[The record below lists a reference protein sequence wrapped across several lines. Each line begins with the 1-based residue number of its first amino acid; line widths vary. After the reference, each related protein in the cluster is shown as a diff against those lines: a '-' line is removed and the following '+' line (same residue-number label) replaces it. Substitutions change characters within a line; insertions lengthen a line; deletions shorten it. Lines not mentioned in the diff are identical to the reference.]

1 MLASELLG
9 ARVLDRDGDVVG
21 RVDDVRV
28 VQDGPLVEGFGH
40 GLRVSDL
47 VVGPGGIAVRLGYV
61 RHGVRGPALVR
72 ALARALERRGWLVPW
87 DQVADVEP
95 GRVVLTVPRSE
106 LRSIAALEAR

>member
-1 MLASELLG
+1 VLASELLG
-9 ARVLDRDGDVVG
+9 AQVLDRDGEPVG

-28 VQDGPLVEGFGH
+28 VQDGPLVEGFGN

-72 ALARALERRGWLVPW
+72 ALARLLERRGWLVPW
-87 DQVADVEP
+87 DQVGAIEP
-95 GRVVLTVPRSE
+95 GRVELTVPRSE
-106 LRSIAALEAR
+106 LRSILDLEAR